1 MSTLAIRPVLIDK
14 AIRTSNVINIA
25 LVVAGALVVG
35 LLAQVSIPL
44 WPVPITGQTLGVLL
58 VGATL
63 GSRRGAASMVTYA
76 ALGLAG
82 VPWFADFTGGITTL
96 AKPSF
101 GYIIGFPIA
110 AWIIGRLAELDW
122 DRRSLRALAAFGIAS
137 LIPFLTGM
145 PYMWAILKTSG
156 VTLTFAQTLNAG
168 FTPFIIGGIIKWLL
182 AACLIPSLWKL
193 VRDVEARA

>member
-110 AWIIGRLAELDW
+110 AWIIGRLSELGW

-137 LIPFLTGM
+137 LIPFLTGV
-145 PYMWAILKTSG
+145 PYMWAILKASG

-168 FTPFIIGGIIKWLL
+168 FTPFIIGGIIKWML

>member
-110 AWIIGRLAELDW
+110 AWIIGRLAELGW